1 MPDGTLSYPEL
12 TEELLLQFSTRILQC
27 QGAADARPLVVSLL
41 TALCQHL
48 NLELHPQQY
57 KDLEFTL
64 TPYGKAV
71 SPTTAAQCAED
82 IERSRVFMQA
92 VYIAVQERLTPERP
106 VLVLYAGTGPL
117 GWLILPLLSL
127 FSAQQVQVTALD
139 IHQFSL
145 DSFRGLCKTLKLE
158 DRISD
163 WVCADATVW
172 QPQSGATYDLILS
185 ETMNQFLEQEPQIQ
199 IFVNLQRCLKE
210 GGSLIPQQV
219 LLSAELELQESQVWQ
234 QRDLGPVFCLDL
246 NSAKA
251 LAQGQSEV
259 LQAQILLP
267 EFEPGPV
274 DLKLN
279 TAIQVYKQFWLVDKQ
294 SQLTLAKYRKDLL
307 LKPGSVLEFHYQS
320 GQIPVWQLDYQCLEF
335 RLAAS
340 DDLSVEGLF
349 HFYRLWQKTQI
360 KKLKLSTALPADE
373 WLVDRALLDLAGI
386 GLHPGLQLLHRCS
399 RLSELRQEVQKLS
412 LTEDQKQQIN
422 QQLIALAAGQQN
434 KKIPSVLSDQQLEF
448 WQQFGYLV
456 IPAVLNPEQCEQ
468 SRAAIWSFLQASPG
482 DSQSWYGHLGFSEK
496 IMLPLFRHPALDANR
511 EVPLIRQVFEQL
523 WQRTD
528 LVMSTDRV
536 SFNPPQT
543 SDWRFPGPDLHW
555 DMPLRTP
562 VEFATQGLIYLTD
575 TTEQQGAFC
584 CVPGFHLKAE
594 DWIKSQGKSEFELQ
608 QQQWADWPVKAI
620 AAKAGDLI
628 IWHHALPHGPSANT
642 ADKPR
647 MVHYINCYP
656 IKSEA

>member
-1 MPDGTLSYPEL
+1 MPDGVQNYPEL
-12 TEELLLQFSTRILQC
+12 TEKLLSQFSTRILQC
-27 QGAADARPLVVSLL
+27 QGAADARPLIVSLL
-41 TALCQHL
+41 NTLCQHL
-48 NLELHPQQY
+48 DLVLHPDEF

-92 VYIAVQERLTPERP
+92 VYMAVQERLSPERP
-106 VLVLYAGTGPL
+106 VQVLYAGTGPL

-145 DSFRGLCKTLKLE
+145 DSFRGLCETLKLE

-172 QPQSGATYDLILS
+172 QPQSGTTYDLILS
-185 ETMNQFLEQEPQIQ
+185 ETMNQFLEQEPQVQ
-199 IFVNLQRCLKE
+199 IFVNLQHCLKE

-219 LLSAELELQESQVWQ
+219 LLSAELEWQDKQGLQQ
-234 QRDLGPVFCLDL
+234 QCLGPVFCLALDT
-246 NSAKA
+246 AKA
-251 LAQGQSEV
+251 LAQGHSEV
-259 LQAQILLP
+259 LQARILLP
-267 EFEPGPV
+267 ELEPGPV

-279 TAIQVYKQFWLVDKQ
+279 TAIQVYKQFGLVDKQ

-307 LKPGSVLEFHYQS
+307 LKPGSVLEFSYQS
-320 GQIPVWQLDYQCLEF
+320 GQIPLWRIDYQNTALH
-335 RLAAS
+335 LAAS

-360 KKLKLSTALPADE
+360 KKLKLPVALPEDE
-373 WLVDRALLDLAGI
+373 WLLDRALLDLAGL
-386 GLHPGLQLLHRCS
+386 GLHPGLQLLYRCD
-399 RLSELRQEVQKLS
+399 RLSELQQEVRLLS
-412 LTEDQKQQIN
+412 LSEDQKQQIN
-422 QQLIALAAGQQN
+422 QQLITLAAGQQS
-434 KKIPSVLSDQQLEF
+434 KKIPSVLSEQQLAF

-456 IPAVLNPEQCEQ
+456 IPAVLTPEQCEQ
-468 SRAAIWSFLQASPG
+468 SRVAIWSFLQASPE
-482 DSQSWYGHLGFSEK
+482 DPKSWYRHLGLCEK

-511 EVPLIRQVFEQL
+511 EVPLIRQFFEQL

-543 SDWRFPGPDLHW
+543 PDWRFPGPDLHW
-555 DMPLRTP
+555 DMPLRAP

-628 IWHHALPHGPSANT
+628 IWHHALPHGSSPNRANF
-642 ADKPR
+642 PR
-647 MVHYINCYP
+647 ITQYINFYP
-656 IKSEA
+656 VSP

>member
-12 TEELLLQFSTRILQC
+12 TEDVLSLFAGQILKC
-27 QGAADARPLVVSLL
+27 QGAAEARPLIVSLL
-41 TALCQHL
+41 TSLCRHL
-48 NLELHPQQY
+48 NLELHPEQF

-92 VYIAVQERLTPERP
+92 VYMAVQERLTLERP
-106 VLVLYAGTGPL
+106 VFVLYAGTSPL
-117 GWLILPLLSL
+117 GWLILPLLSV
-127 FSAQQVQVTALD
+127 FSAQQLQVTALD

-145 DSFRGLCKTLKLE
+145 DSFRHLCKTLQLE
-158 DRISD
+158 DRIAD

-172 QPQSGATYDLILS
+172 QPQSGVSYDLILS

-199 IFVNLQRCLKE
+199 IFVNLQRCLKD

-219 LLSAELELQESQVWQ
+219 LLSAELEWQ
-234 QRDLGPVFCLDL
+234 DKGGRQQHKLGPVFCLDL
-246 NSAKA
+246 DSAKA
-251 LAQGQSEV
+251 LAQGKNGV
-259 LQAQILLP
+259 LHSKILLP

-274 DLKLN
+274 DIKLC
-279 TAIQVYKQFWLVDKQ
+279 TEIQIYKQFGLVEKQ
-294 SQLTLAKYRKDLL
+294 SQLTLAKYRQQLL
-307 LKPGSVLEFHYQS
+307 LKPGSVLEFSYQS
-320 GQIPVWQLDYQCLEF
+320 GQMPVWQLDYQSPELQ
-335 RLAAS
+335 LAAS

-349 HFYRLWQKTQI
+349 HFYRLWQKTLI
-360 KKLKLSTALPADE
+360 RKLKLPIALPADE
-373 WLVDRALLDLAGI
+373 WLVDRALLDLAGLS
-386 GLHPGLQLLHRCS
+386 LHPGLKLLYRCD
-399 RLSELRQEVQKLS
+399 RLSELQQEVRQLS
-412 LTEDQKQQIN
+412 LTKAQKQQIN
-422 QQLIALAAGQQN
+422 QQLRELAAGQQSRA
-434 KKIPSVLSDQQLEF
+434 IPSVLSEQQLAF
-448 WQQFGYLV
+448 WQEFGYLV
-456 IPAVLNPEQCEQ
+456 VPAVLTPAQCEQ
-468 SRAAIWSFLQASPG
+468 SRAAIWQYLQASPE
-482 DSQSWYGHLGFSEK
+482 QPHSWYRQLGLCEN

-543 SDWRFPGPDLHW
+543 PDWAFPGPDLHW
-555 DMPLRTP
+555 DMPLSAP

-584 CVPGFHLKAE
+584 CVPGFHLQAE
-594 DWIKSQGKSEFELQ
+594 HWITSQDKTEIELQ
-608 QQQWADWPVKAI
+608 QQCWSDWPVKAI

-628 IWHHALPHGPSANT
+628 IWHHALPHGSSPNNAHF
-642 ADKPR
+642 PR
-647 MVHYINCYP
+647 MTQYINFYP
-656 IKSEA
+656 VNP